1 MSRHLVLK
9 GSIVAIL
16 TIGAISA
23 LAAEKVIPGSV
34 SFKDDVLPVLQ
45 IRCQECHKP
54 GGEGFEKTG
63 FDLTSYEGVMK
74 GGHNGKMV
82 LPGDAM
88 SSNLIRF
95 VDGET
100 AVRMPHNRKPLS
112 SCERKTLRDWVGQGA
127 KNN

>member
-1 MSRHLVLK
+1 MSRHLGLS
-9 GSIVAIL
+9 GIVAVVAMFAAS
-16 TIGAISA
+16 GQ
-23 LAAEKVIPGSV
+23 AAETAAPAGV
-34 SFKDDVLPVLQ
+34 SFKEDVMPVLQ

-63 FDLTSYEGVMK
+63 FDMTSYEAVMK

-82 LPGDAM
+82 VPGDTM
-88 SSNLIRF
+88 GSNLIRF

-100 AVRMPHNRKPLS
+100 AMRMPHKRKPLS
-112 SCERKTLRDWVGQGA
+112 TCERKTLRDWVGQGA